1 MTSIEVRMFKHKM
14 RNMKT
19 FVKNLA
25 IVILLFLT
33 FPLSAQVIN
42 PVNWSFQ
49 VRKISNVESELV
61 FTATIDKGWHLYS
74 QNIPEGGPI
83 PTSFNIEKG
92 MGFFTDGK
100 VTEPKAIEVFD
111 KQFNMKVQYF
121 SDRAEFRQKVKVM
134 SAKPVDVKGF
144 VEFMCCDDE
153 KCLPPTEVSFL
164 FKLPASK

>member
-1 MTSIEVRMFKHKM
+1 
-14 RNMKT
+14 MKSASKSL
-19 FVKNLA
+19 F
-25 IVILLFLT
+25 IVILLIMT
-33 FPLSAQVIN
+33 TSLSAQMLN
-42 PVNWSFQ
+42 PVSWNFS
-49 VRKISNVESELV
+49 VHKISNSESELV

-100 VTEPKAIEVFD
+100 VSEPKAIEVFD

-121 SDRAEFRQKVKVM
+121 SEKAEFRQKVKVM
-134 SAKPVDVKGF
+134 SAKPVEVKGY

-153 KCLPPTEVSFL
+153 KCLPPTEVPFL

>member
-1 MTSIEVRMFKHKM
+1 MNELKVIYKYPFLVIFLLMTFS
-14 RNMKT
+14 
-19 FVKNLA
+19 
-25 IVILLFLT
+25 
-33 FPLSAQVIN
+33 LSAQVIN

-49 VRKISNVESELV
+49 VHKISNVESELV

-100 VTEPKAIEVFD
+100 VTEPNAIEVFD